1 MERPPARRR
10 VTGREDTSPVVGG
23 QEGRCGALR
32 RGLRSSPGC
41 TRGWWCGAGVRSAL
55 TAHSTGATQDGATR
69 HSAAGG
75 CAVRRELGA
84 RGAGHGSMMRTLGA
98 PKPPHRSIFQMLDGF
113 SSASWSTGR
122 GLGCFAAF
130 PPRRCGAGHTCP
142 CEASDVVGHARASVR
157 NGPWPGPDMQGPPVH
172 PPEPTCPCCLPA
184 LGEFSEIVPH
194 EGSGPS
200 LAQDGRSS
208 ETGPRHMPPC
218 RPRPGHGTTPERP
231 GIERRRADS
240 VAGRPSGILDTLP
253 DAPRGSTLQHGGFA

>member
-1 MERPPARRR
+1 
-10 VTGREDTSPVVGG
+10 VVGG
-23 QEGRCGALR
+23 QEGMSRALR

-41 TRGWWCGAGVRSAL
+41 TRGGWCGAGVRSEL

-84 RGAGHGSMMRTLGA
+84 RGAGHGYMMRTLGA

-157 NGPWPGPDMQGPPVH
+157 NGPRPGPDMQGPPVH

-208 ETGPRHMPPC
+208 EAGPCTSLLAACPEA
-218 RPRPGHGTTPERP
+218 PERHQP
-231 GIERRRADS
+231 GGQRPDS